1 MKKES
6 ESEEE
11 LRDFL
16 KIIINEENEIKE
28 QKKLN

>member
-11 LRDFL
+11 LRDFP

-28 QKKLN
+28 QKKN